1 MLKFLVH
8 QVNRGSHVVSC
19 QLIFSVVSPRMR
31 QRLRLI
37 KLEVGKR
44 GQPTKANTAKATTDG
59 CPRTLTAFNRGESML
74 SARIKRKL
82 TERVL
87 LLERFAHVC
96 FLLEDY
102 QVMLDEAARC
112 GIMMW
117 LAVRPL
123 RCQILF
129 ELYLS
134 ILFFYARRRHF
145 FSPKKFPWSL
155 PCFMYC

>member
-1 MLKFLVH
+1 
-8 QVNRGSHVVSC
+8 
-19 QLIFSVVSPRMR
+19 
-31 QRLRLI
+31 
-37 KLEVGKR
+37 
-44 GQPTKANTAKATTDG
+44 
-59 CPRTLTAFNRGESML
+59 ML

-102 QVMLDEAARC
+102 QVMLDEAARR

-123 RCQILF
+123 RCQLLF
-129 ELYLS
+129 ELVV
-134 ILFFYARRRHF
+134 
-145 FSPKKFPWSL
+145 
-155 PCFMYC
+155 CT